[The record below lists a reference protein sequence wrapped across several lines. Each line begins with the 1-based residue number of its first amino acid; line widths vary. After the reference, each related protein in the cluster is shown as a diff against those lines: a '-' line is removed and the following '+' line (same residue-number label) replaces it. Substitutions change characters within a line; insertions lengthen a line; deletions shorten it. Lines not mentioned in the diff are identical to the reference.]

1 MDLEELARFE
11 READE
16 TPISEENIEAI
27 KSELTKLP
35 EGPSSISICA
45 DLKCNLKCPSC
56 RNDYIVKNT
65 PEREEMIESELSY
78 ILKNKKTIQTI
89 KMSSG
94 GEVLFSKD
102 QRKLLKSLNNYD
114 YPRLDHVFIIT
125 NGLLLNQ
132 KTFDELYPGSS
143 FIKKVTISIDAG
155 NEDTYKITRGGN
167 WQQLMKNIDW
177 ISELKEKGDLDT
189 LSMNFVVRKDNY
201 LSIED
206 TINLARAKNFDFIEF
221 VEFDNWNELYGL
233 KLEISEVY
241 QEQAVHLKTH
251 PDHLKL
257 ISIFEPYRK
266 DNDIRIN
273 IHNLFT

>member
-1 MDLEELARFE
+1 
-11 READE
+11 
-16 TPISEENIEAI
+16 
-27 KSELTKLP
+27 
-35 EGPSSISICA
+35 
-45 DLKCNLKCPSC
+45 
-56 RNDYIVKNT
+56 
-65 PEREEMIESELSY
+65 
-78 ILKNKKTIQTI
+78 
-89 KMSSG
+89 MSSG